1 LNILLINPGESATTE
16 YISKVA
22 ESNHVLPLG
31 LLYIA
36 SFGEEWLPNI
46 KFHVLDMLTDATDL
60 EKLVADLNPMVVGIT
75 VTTLTLKNAYFIA
88 QRVKKI
94 SPKAHTVMGG
104 PHCGIY
110 PQETIA
116 LPCIDSIVTGEGEI
130 AFVKLVNSLL
140 NYGTAQPIYN
150 GSNSIKRLDIL
161 PFPARHL
168 VDIKK
173 YRYALSSKK
182 LSTTM
187 ITSRGCPFHCT
198 FCYRPP
204 GAWRARSAK
213 DITQEIHECLNMGIE
228 EFEFYDDTFTYNKQR
243 TIDICLEIKR
253 KKLKLSFGIRTRVDC
268 IDEEM
273 LSNLKAAGCKRINFG
288 IESPHANVLK
298 ILGKQTTGDLNDK
311 MLKLAHK
318 IGIETQAYLMI
329 GSPGESVAQM
339 KQTIQYAKKIN
350 PDYAYFSIT
359 SPMPGTPLY
368 QMGLKQGLYNDYWKD
383 LAIDPTLPIYSR
395 PWPETD
401 INVLKKLN
409 TKAYRSFYWRL
420 SYIFKKLL
428 KIRSF
433 GELWTNSRIALGILN
448 Q

>member
-1 LNILLINPGESATTE
+1 MVDG

-36 SFGEEWLPNI
+36 SFGEESLPNI
-46 KFHVLDMLTDATDL
+46 KFHVLDMLADDTNL
-60 EKLVADLNPMVVGIT
+60 EQLVTRLDPLVVGIT
-75 VTTLTLKNAYFIA
+75 ATTPTLKSACQVA
-88 QRVKKI
+88 QRIKKI
-94 SPKAHTVMGG
+94 SPDTRIVMGG

-116 LPCIDSIVTGEGEI
+116 LPYIDNIVTGEGEI
-130 AFVKLVNSLL
+130 AFVRLVNSLL
-140 NYGTAQPIYN
+140 DHGTAQPIYA

-213 DITQEIHECLNMGIE
+213 DVVQEIQECINMGIE
-228 EFEFYDDTFTYNKQR
+228 DFEFYDDTFTYNKQR
-243 TIDICLEIKR
+243 TIDICLAIQR
-253 KKLKLSFGIRTRVDC
+253 KKLELSFGIRTRVDC
-268 IDEEM
+268 IDEE
-273 LSNLKAAGCKRINFG
+273 LLLNLKAAGCKRINFG

-298 ILGKQTTGDLNDK
+298 VLGKQTTPELNDQI
-311 MLKLAHK
+311 LRLAHK
-318 IGIETQAYLMI
+318 MGIETQAYLMI
-329 GSPGESVAQM
+329 GSPGESVEQIE
-339 KQTIQYAKKIN
+339 QTIKYAKKIN
-350 PDYAYFSIT
+350 PDYAYFSVT

-368 QMGLKQGLYNDYWKD
+368 RMGLKQGLYNDYWKD
-383 LAIDPTLPIYSR
+383 LATDPTLPIYSR
-395 PWPETD
+395 IWPETD
-401 INVLKKLN
+401 ASILKRLN
-409 TKAYRSFYWRL
+409 TKAYRSFYWRP
-420 SYIFKKLL
+420 SYMLKKLF
-428 KIRSF
+428 KIRSL